1 MFTPCLH
8 SSDARMGNALQMFS
22 LVHMSVPSIYLEI
35 QSLCHTET
43 STKCSRSHFTVC
55 NGLVIV
61 DLLQPILGYTAH
73 ICLVRFLFNSNNFPR
88 HFLIFYETFASHACA
103 LLFYCHSYVCE
114 WSEMQHLSRII
125 DSPNKEVQFFCKF
138 SLVASLCPL
147 TYAQQ

>member
-8 SSDARMGNALQMFS
+8 SSDARMGNALQKFS
-22 LVHMSVPSIYLEI
+22 LVYMSVPSIYLDI
-35 QSLCHTET
+35 QSLCHMET

-88 HFLIFYETFASHACA
+88 HFLIFYETFASHAYA
-103 LLFYCHSYVCE
+103 LLFYCHSCVNGLKCNTCLG
-114 WSEMQHLSRII
+114 SLT
-125 DSPNKEVQFFCKF
+125 VQIKRF
-138 SLVASLCPL
+138 SSFANFHSWLLCVH
-147 TYAQQ
+147 